1 LIIRKDLTVKI
12 GNFYIKEVFYMLYFI
27 VFLSGAVL
35 MSMEMAGS
43 RVMAPAFGNSIYVWG
58 ALITVVMAALTLGY
72 YLGGRTADRYPYIG
86 SLGIILLLAG
96 CAVGFLPL
104 WSGAANQYLSGYD
117 LRTGSLLAAWSFFF
131 LPGVL
136 LAMVSPY
143 GIKLAGNNL
152 TTLGNTAGRLS
163 AISSA
168 GSIIGTLATSFFLIP
183 AMGIRHLFHMLG
195 ILLFILAFLSLWSQ
209 YTSKEPVV
217 SPTVRKA
224 ILALIGI
231 NLVLTAVLI
240 GSWWWSSLPRREIMG
255 ETVLYERD
263 TLYHH
268 VAVRQLGSIRY
279 LHFDNSY
286 QSGIN
291 LKNPLEMVFEYT
303 SYLHLGL
310 IPKPDPQSVLFI
322 GLGGGSAPT
331 RFLNDYPSIKQL
343 DAVEIDPEVIRV
355 AYQYFQLPRSPRLK
369 TTAQDGRLFI
379 REKVK
384 AIAAGKSRP
393 YDMVVLDAYN
403 SDAIPYHLTTLEFL
417 DQVKQVLSPD
427 GVVISNVIGSV
438 SGAQSRFFRAFTR
451 TLNEVFPQVY
461 LFPINGWSGGEDSF
475 QRNIIVI
482 ATRDSRYRPAAWW
495 KKEAERLT
503 EMGKVTE
510 KITAYVQDLIDDPRV
525 RSAAFFRDVPILT
538 DDYAPV
544 DILQH
549 IQR

>member
-1 LIIRKDLTVKI
+1 
-12 GNFYIKEVFYMLYFI
+12 MLYFI
-27 VFLSGAVL
+27 VFLSGAIL

-58 ALITVVMAALTLGY
+58 ALITIVMAALTLGY

-104 WSGAANQYLSGYD
+104 WSNAANQYLSSYD
-117 LRTGSLLAAWSFFF
+117 LRTGSLLAAWCFFF

-195 ILLFILAFLSLWSQ
+195 TLLFILAFLSFWSQ
-209 YTSKEPVV
+209 YSSKQPTV
-217 SPTVRKA
+217 SPAIRKTLLLLLG
-224 ILALIGI
+224 ITLI
-231 NLVLTAVLI
+231 LTATLI
-240 GSWWWSSLPRREIMG
+240 GSWWWSSLPRPTDIG
-255 ETVLYERD
+255 ETILYERD

-268 VAVRQLGSIRY
+268 VAVRQIGSIRY

-286 QSGIN
+286 QSGIDLN
-291 LKNPLEMVFEYT
+291 NPLEMVFEYT

-322 GLGGGSAPT
+322 GLGGGSAPS

-355 AYQYFQLPRSPRLK
+355 AYRYFQLPRSPRLN
-369 TTAQDGRLFI
+369 TMAQDGRLFI
-379 REKVK
+379 REKAK
-384 AIAAGKSRP
+384 TIAAGKSRP
-393 YDMVVLDAYN
+393 YDMIVIDAYN

-417 DQVKQVLSPD
+417 SQVKKTLSPD
-427 GVVISNVIGSV
+427 GVVISNVIGAV
-438 SGAQSRFFRAFTR
+438 SGLQSRFLRAFTR
-451 TLNEVFPQVY
+451 TLNEIFPQVY
-461 LFPINGWSGGEDSF
+461 LFPINGWSGGDESF

-482 ATRDSRYRPAAWW
+482 ATQDSQYRSADWW
-495 KKEAERLT
+495 KKQAKQLT
-503 EMGKVTE
+503 EEGIVTE
-510 KITAYVQDLIDDPRV
+510 NIVAYAQDLVDDPRV
-525 RSAAFFRDVPILT
+525 RNDVYYQDVPILT

>member
-1 LIIRKDLTVKI
+1 
-12 GNFYIKEVFYMLYFI
+12 MLYFI

-35 MSMEMAGS
+35 MAMEMAGS

-72 YLGGRTADRYPYIG
+72 YLGGRIADRYPYIG
-86 SLGIILLLAG
+86 SMGIILLLAG
-96 CAVGFLPL
+96 CAIGFLPL
-104 WSGAANQYLSGYD
+104 WSNAANNYLSRYD
-117 LRTGSLLAAWSFFF
+117 LRTGSLFAAWFFFF

-195 ILLFILAFLSLWSQ
+195 IILFILAFLSLWSQ
-209 YTSKEPVV
+209 YSSKQPDV
-217 SPTVRKA
+217 PQTIRKA
-224 ILALIGI
+224 ILVLLGVTLILAAI
-231 NLVLTAVLI
+231 LI
-240 GSWWWSSLPRREIMG
+240 ASWWWSSFPHSTNTDEAI
-255 ETVLYERD
+255 LYERD

-268 VAVRQLGSIRY
+268 VAVRQFGSIRY

-286 QSGIN
+286 QSGID
-291 LKNPLEMVFEYT
+291 LDNPLEMVFEYT

-322 GLGGGSAPT
+322 GLGGGSAPS

-343 DAVEIDPEVIRV
+343 DAVEIDPEVIQV
-355 AYQYFQLPRSPRLK
+355 AYRYFQLPRSPRLK

-379 REKVK
+379 KEKAK

-393 YDMVVLDAYN
+393 YDLIIIDAYN
-403 SDAIPYHLTTLEFL
+403 SDAVPYHLTTLEFL
-417 DQVKQVLSPD
+417 SQVKQTLSPD
-427 GVVISNVIGSV
+427 GAVISNIIGSI
-438 SGAQSRFFRAFTR
+438 SGPQSRFLRAFTR
-451 TLNEVFPQVY
+451 TLKEVYPQVY
-461 LFPINGWSGGEDSF
+461 LFPVNGWSGGDDSF

-482 ATRDSRYRPAAWW
+482 ATQDSRYHSADWW
-495 KKEAERLT
+495 QKQAEHLT
-503 EMGKVTE
+503 ETGIVTE
-510 KITAYVQDLIDDPRV
+510 NITAYAQDLVDDPRV
-525 RSAAFFRDVPILT
+525 RSTAYFQDVPILT